1 MTRRTLTLSLLITCV
16 LVLTPAVADACIC
29 HPPTWTEALDQY
41 DTIVR
46 GYVSATYIVDGQRFA
61 NVVVSASWIAVTDI
75 EITVLSDLSS
85 CGFSFVQGEEY
96 LLALREDNAYGG
108 YRIDLCDPAAVG
120 SQIDA
125 ALPELGEPVFE
136 HTPGEMCVIGLG
148 NEYGPTS
155 LLWVPNPFVPVEF
168 QLVIAAEAAL
178 TGVSYNLILE
188 DDNGAP
194 TSDFQLSQL
203 SWGPDGIGLNIPSS
217 GGENV
222 GFGDCYPAFGGQ
234 YIVAATYSLTW
245 FGTYNSP
252 SGHQLRLGPNA
263 DEDPVDPLA
272 ATCNDMLLPCNEAFN
287 IVDIGT
293 GVIATE
299 TKSFGAVKALY
310 GN

>member
-1 MTRRTLTLSLLITCV
+1 MTRRTLALSLLIACV
-16 LVLTPAVADACIC
+16 FLLTPPVADACIC
-29 HPPTWTEALDQY
+29 HPPSWTEALAQY

-46 GYVSATYIVDGQRFA
+46 GYVSASYITEGIRFA
-61 NVVVSASWIAVTDI
+61 NVVVSASWIAATDI
-75 EITVLSDLSS
+75 EITVHSDLSS
-85 CGFSFVQGEEY
+85 CGLEFSQGEEY
-96 LLALREDNAYGG
+96 VLALDADTPTPGNFFTS
-108 YRIDLCDPAAVG
+108 ICHPVAVS

-125 ALPELGEPVFE
+125 ALAELGEPLFE
-136 HTPGEMCVIGLG
+136 HTPGEDCVIGLG

-155 LLWVPNPFVPVEF
+155 LLWVPNPYSPVEF
-168 QLVIAAEAAL
+168 HVVVGAEAAL
-178 TGVSYNLILE
+178 TGVSYNLTLE
-188 DDNGAP
+188 DENGAP
-194 TSDFQLSQL
+194 TSDFQLNQV
-203 SWGPDGIGLNIPSS
+203 SWGPDGIGLSIPSS

-222 GFGDCYPAFGGQ
+222 GFGGCYPAFGGR

-245 FGTYNSP
+245 FGTYNS
-252 SGHQLRLGPNA
+252 SGHRLRLEPNP

-287 IVDIGT
+287 IVAIGT